1 MSVGEWQMPTEA
13 GYKRTIL
20 VIVFTA
26 LAVFSAVFL
35 AIFVADTFV
44 NSDVDHGA
52 WDEVAEDLDDYGGTL
67 NVNGAN
73 VQVTKDDSVSV
84 EDGGLLI
91 RKANGNYY
99 FCSYDKIT
107 SVTIKA
113 H

>member
-13 GYKRTIL
+13 GYKKAIV

-35 AIFVADTFV
+35 AIFVADNFV
-44 NSDVDHGA
+44 SAEPDHNGWEDVAG
-52 WDEVAEDLDDYGGTL
+52 ELEDYGGTL
-67 NVNGAN
+67 NVNGSN
-73 VQVTKDDSVSV
+73 VQVAKEDSISV
-84 EDGGLLI
+84 EDSGLLI
-91 RKANGNYY
+91 HKANGNYY

-107 SVTIKA
+107 SVTVKA

>member
-1 MSVGEWQMPTEA
+1 MNVGEWQMPTEA

-20 VIVFTA
+20 VIIFTA

-35 AIFVADTFV
+35 AIFVADNFV
-44 NSDVDHGA
+44 SADPDYGG
-52 WDEVAEDLDDYGGTL
+52 WDDIAGDLDDYGGSL
-67 NVNGAN
+67 NVNGTN
-73 VQVTKDDSVSV
+73 VQVTKDDSVSA
-84 EDGGLLI
+84 EGSGLLI
-91 RKANGNYY
+91 HKANGNYY